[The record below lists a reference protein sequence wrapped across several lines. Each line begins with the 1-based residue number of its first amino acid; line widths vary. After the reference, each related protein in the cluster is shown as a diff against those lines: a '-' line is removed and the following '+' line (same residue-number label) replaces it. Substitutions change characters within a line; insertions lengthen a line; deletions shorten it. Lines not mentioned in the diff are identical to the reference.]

1 MKFAPLLLVL
11 LASCAGLDPAVDE
24 ASTLAVV
31 ALERAKAERPVIIDT
46 MVREEKRLSD
56 GWTWEQYAQDVKA
69 DSRPTPEAVLSRSAQ
84 LLKTIDAR
92 RGRLDKFAE
101 AMKANDPAADALELL
116 RPVNRAVK
124 QLVERGKAVDE
135 TIRAFSGEVDK

>member
-1 MKFAPLLLVL
+1 MRLAPLLIIV
-11 LASCAGLDPAVDE
+11 LASCAGVDPSVDE

-31 ALERAKAERPVIIDT
+31 ALERAKAERPIIIDT

-56 GWTWEQYAQDVKA
+56 GWTWEQYAQEVKA
-69 DSRPTPEAVLSRSAQ
+69 DSRPTPEAVLAKSAQ

-92 RGRLDKFAE
+92 RARLEKFAAE
-101 AMKANDPAADALELL
+101 MKANDPAADALDLM

-124 QLVERGKAVDE
+124 QIVERGKALDD
-135 TIRAFSGEVDK
+135 TIRTFSAEIEK